1 MIYLDNA
8 ATTYPKPKEVTETY
22 RQWGCEKCVN
32 AGRGSYR
39 LAAQAEQQIRET
51 RGKLAEYVHALSE
64 EDVYFTASAT
74 MAANVILQGFSWKSG
89 DVVVVSPY
97 EHNAV
102 MRTLHAMEE
111 RYGIQIKV
119 LPVRADGQI
128 DLKKTEV
135 LFELE
140 QPRLVCVTQVSNVTG
155 YLLPYE
161 DIFQEAK
168 KTGAMTFLDSAQ
180 GLGICPVHVIK
191 EKIDFL
197 IFAGHKNL
205 YGMFGTGGF
214 VNAGQFPLQPL
225 YFGGTGSDSRNLALP
240 EKGSSRFEVG
250 SPDIASIA
258 ALGSAVELTQA
269 SAEKDLLHER
279 QLLEILR
286 KGLSEIDGVTLI
298 GTQPLEKSTGILSFV
313 CDRYRSEELGII
325 LDEDF
330 DIAVRTGYHC
340 APLVHDLIGS
350 VEYGGTVRVSMGR
363 FTTERDVQALVE
375 AVKELMEE

>member
-8 ATTYPKPKEVTETY
+8 ATTYPKPPEVVSAFTE
-22 RQWGCEKCVN
+22 WGVDKCVN

-39 LAAQAEQQIRET
+39 LAAEAEKMIQET
-51 RGKLAEYVHALSE
+51 RGKLAGYVHALST

-74 MAANVILQGFSWKSG
+74 MAANVILQGIAWKKG
-89 DVVVVSPY
+89 DLVVVSPY

-111 RYGIQIKV
+111 RDGICVKV
-119 LPVRADGQI
+119 LPVRKEGTI
-128 DLKKTEV
+128 DLEKAGN
-135 LFELE
+135 LFAGDP
-140 QPRLVCVTQVSNVTG
+140 PRLVCVTQVSNVTG
-155 YLLPYE
+155 YLLPYAE
-161 DIFQEAK
+161 VFSMAK
-168 KTGAMTFLDSAQ
+168 KAGAMTFLDSAQ
-180 GLGICPVHVIK
+180 GLGICPVHMI
-191 EKIDFL
+191 EEQIDFL

-214 VNAGQFPLQPL
+214 VNAAGVPLHPL
-225 YFGGTGSDSRNLALP
+225 YYGGTGSDSRNLSLP
-240 EKGSSRFEVG
+240 EKGNSRYEVG

-258 ALGSAVELTQA
+258 ALGKAMDLTTETAKQ
-269 SAEKDLLHER
+269 DLLHER

-286 KGLSEIDGVTLI
+286 EGLSAIEGVTLL
-298 GTQPLEKSTGILSFV
+298 GAQPIEKSAGILSFV
-313 CDRYRSEELGII
+313 CDRYTADELGMI

-340 APLVHDLIGS
+340 APLVHDVIGS

-363 FTTERDVQALVE
+363 FTTEADVQALVE